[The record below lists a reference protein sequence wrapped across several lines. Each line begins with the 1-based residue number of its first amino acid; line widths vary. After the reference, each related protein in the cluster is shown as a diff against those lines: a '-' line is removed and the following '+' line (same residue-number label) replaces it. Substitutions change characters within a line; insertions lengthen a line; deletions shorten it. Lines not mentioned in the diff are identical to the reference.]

1 MKRLV
6 ITAIILFACA
16 KTAIAAEGVVVLNK
30 SGTDYFLVETISG
43 YSLLEWYGGY
53 DPAAGDKI
61 VGKIESYGFHDVYDI
76 SVRRELR
83 VWVEDFWLSKEDA
96 IRKYYEMSR

>member
-43 YSLLEWYGGY
+43 YSLLEW
-53 DPAAGDKI
+53 
-61 VGKIESYGFHDVYDI
+61 
-76 SVRRELR
+76 
-83 VWVEDFWLSKEDA
+83 
-96 IRKYYEMSR
+96 